1 MHGEIPAGARAASG
15 GGAGTKDGGPGC
27 RQAGGVGMSGTQV
40 SARVLV
46 ADSQAIIR
54 AGYREVAEQA
64 LSTRE
69 VTEAAEADE
78 ALRICC
84 ELRPDLAVI
93 GVSLPAVG
101 GLELTRRI
109 HAADPKLPILLF
121 GLVADAYLAMRAID
135 AGALGFVSREDSRA
149 NIERAMRQVHMHQ
162 PYLAPP
168 IMQRVALQRV
178 SPRTDP
184 IASLSSREF
193 EIFRLLTE
201 GKPVSEVASLLAL
214 SARSVANYQTQ
225 IKRKLG
231 VSTSAGLVHVAI
243 RHGVVQMA
251 GS

>member
-1 MHGEIPAGARAASG
+1 MSEASS
-15 GGAGTKDGGPGC
+15 PHEP
-27 RQAGGVGMSGTQV
+27 
-40 SARVLV
+40 ARVLV
-46 ADSQAIIR
+46 ADAQAVVR
-54 AGYREVAEQA
+54 AGYRGLVERTLPRCA
-64 LSTRE
+64 

-78 ALRICC
+78 AYRAYR
-84 ELRPDLAVI
+84 ELRPDLVVV

-101 GLELTRRI
+101 GLEFVRRV
-109 HAADPKLPILLF
+109 HETDANAAILLF

-135 AGALGFVSREDSRA
+135 VGALGFVARDDSRA
-149 NIERAMRQVHMHQ
+149 TIERAIRQVHAHQ
-162 PYLAPP
+162 PFLAPP

-201 GKPVSEVASLLAL
+201 GKPVTEIATLLSL
-214 SARSVANYQTQ
+214 SSRSVANYQTQ

>member
-1 MHGEIPAGARAASG
+1 M
-15 GGAGTKDGGPGC
+15 
-27 RQAGGVGMSGTQV
+27 QAPL
-40 SARVLV
+40 RVLV
-46 ADSQAIIR
+46 ADAQAVLR
-54 AGYREVAEQA
+54 AGYRKLAEQA

-78 ALRICC
+78 TLHAWC

-93 GVSLPAVG
+93 GVALPPAG
-101 GLELTRRI
+101 GLEVTRRI
-109 HAADPKLPILLF
+109 HAVDASAAILLF

-135 AGALGFVSREDSRA
+135 AGALGFVSRDDSRA
-149 NIERAMRQVHMHQ
+149 TIERAMRQVQAHQ
-162 PYLAPP
+162 PFLAPP

-201 GKPVSEVASLLAL
+201 GKPVSEVAALLSL

-231 VSTSAGLVHVAI
+231 VSTSAGMVHVAI

-251 GS
+251 GN